1 MDIYL
6 KLRIGLNLFEAL
18 ACITGFIYW
27 KKIRNTYW
35 KWFPVYLGII
45 LLTEITGEIA
55 GYRLQWFQFNRNL
68 YTFFCIPFQFLFF
81 YWLLW
86 KYFERSSYKYWA
98 LAGAGA
104 YLLSFFINIF
114 FLAGM
119 RFAFFSFSYMMGNL
133 VLLVLIILFFRIFTK
148 GNKILEYRSTNM
160 FWVCLGLLIFYLLSL
175 PLYGLWNTLA
185 VKHPK
190 LFDNYWIITMILNY
204 LMYLLF
210 TLSFVWGKPK

>member
-6 KLRIGLNLFEAL
+6 KLRIGLNFFEAL

-35 KWFPVYLGII
+35 KWFPVYLAII
-45 LLTEITGEIA
+45 FVTEITGEIA

-81 YWLLW
+81 CWLFW
-86 KYFERSSYKYWA
+86 KYFEKSSYRNWA
-98 LAGAGA
+98 LAGVLI
-104 YLLSFFINIF
+104 YLLSLLTNIF
-114 FLAGM
+114 FLASI
-119 RFAFFSFSYMMGNL
+119 RFSFFSFSYMMGNL
-133 VLLVLIILFFRIFTK
+133 ILLVLTILFFSLFIK
-148 GNKILEYRSTNM
+148 GNEILGYRSSRM
-160 FWVCLGLLIFYLLSL
+160 FWVCLGLLIFYLMSL

-185 VKHPK
+185 AKHPG

-210 TLSFVWGKPK
+210 TLSFIWGKPK